1 MERLGDC
8 NNLVSTVK
16 LLKRGGDNLGEKA
29 VLLSGSS
36 LKAFVKVVQEMERQR
51 IDAIVAQMCKF

>member
-1 MERLGDC
+1 LE
-8 NNLVSTVK
+8 
-16 LLKRGGDNLGEKA
+16 EKA

-51 IDAIVAQMCKF
+51 VDAIVAQMQKRG